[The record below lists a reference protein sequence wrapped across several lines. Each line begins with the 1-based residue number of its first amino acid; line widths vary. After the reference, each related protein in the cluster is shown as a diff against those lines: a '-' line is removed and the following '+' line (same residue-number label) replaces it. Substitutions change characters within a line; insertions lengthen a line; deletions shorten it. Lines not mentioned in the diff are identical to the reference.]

1 MIRSVKAL
9 IALVSGLAVIS
20 CSTVRVEE
28 NRIQTVVL
36 DSADAVAVLGR
47 RHGSTYNTEYDL
59 VSCVAKDV
67 ASDGLQVIS
76 ETVLSDE
83 LYPWLEPRIAPIKI
97 EAMLYMMNRPTVRE
111 RLKAMNLRY
120 VVWVDGSTET
130 TDSSGSMSCA
140 IAPGFAGCY
149 GMGIWTN
156 ESGYEVSIWDI
167 EESREI
173 DQISVSAEGTSYLP
187 AIVVPI
193 PLIARVQSSACNG
206 IAMQVK
212 SYFKGETGETP
223 N

>member
-1 MIRSVKAL
+1 MIRSIKTL
-9 IALVSGLAVIS
+9 IGLAGVMGVVS

-28 NRIQTVVL
+28 NRIETVIL
-36 DSADAVAVLGR
+36 DNTDAVAVLGR
-47 RHGSTYNTEYDL
+47 RHGSSYNTEYDL
-59 VSCVAKDV
+59 VSCVAGDV

-76 ETVLSDE
+76 ESVLADE

-97 EAMLYMMNRPTVRE
+97 EAMLYMMKRPTVRE
-111 RLKAMNLRY
+111 RLEAMNLRY

-149 GMGIWTN
+149 GLGIWTN

-167 EESREI
+167 EERREI

-193 PLIARVQSSACNG
+193 PIIARVQSSACNG

>member
-1 MIRSVKAL
+1 MNQIIKNL
-9 IALVSGLAVIS
+9 IVSAGGVALVA

-28 NRIQTVVL
+28 NRMETVVL
-36 DSADAVAVLGR
+36 DKTDAIAVLGR
-47 RHGSTYNTEYDL
+47 RHGSSYNTEYDL
-59 VSCVAKDV
+59 VSCVA
-67 ASDGLQVIS
+67 SNISRDGLQVIS

-83 LYPWLEPRIAPIKI
+83 LYPWLEPRIAPIRI

-111 RLKAMNLRY
+111 RLNAMNLRY
-120 VVWVDGSTET
+120 VVWVDGSTQT
-130 TDSSGSMSCA
+130 TDQSGSMSCA

-149 GMGIWTN
+149 GMGIWTK

-167 EESREI
+167 EQNREI

-193 PLIARVQSSACNG
+193 PIIARVQSSACNG

>member
-1 MIRSVKAL
+1 MNQIIKNL
-9 IALVSGLAVIS
+9 IVSAGAVALVA

-28 NRIQTVVL
+28 NRMETVVL
-36 DSADAVAVLGR
+36 DKTDAIAVLGR
-47 RHGSTYNTEYDL
+47 RHGSSYNTEYDL
-59 VSCVAKDV
+59 VSCVA
-67 ASDGLQVIS
+67 SNIGGDGLQVIS

-83 LYPWLEPRIAPIKI
+83 LYPWLEPRIAPIRI

-111 RLKAMNLRY
+111 RLNAMNLRY
-120 VVWVDGSTET
+120 VVWVDGSTQT
-130 TDSSGSMSCA
+130 TDQSGSMSCA

-167 EESREI
+167 EQNREI

-193 PLIARVQSSACNG
+193 PIIARVQSSACSG